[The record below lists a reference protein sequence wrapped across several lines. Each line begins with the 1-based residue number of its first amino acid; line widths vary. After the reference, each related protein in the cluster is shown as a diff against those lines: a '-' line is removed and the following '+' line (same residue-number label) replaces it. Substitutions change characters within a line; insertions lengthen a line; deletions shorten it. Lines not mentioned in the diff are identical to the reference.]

1 MKMLRSMCYLVL
13 GFTFP
18 LFWMYH
24 AAGLWSFLY
33 KPIQLLLGIE
43 ISGWPSFITA
53 FLLYATGCLV
63 LELFFRLLK
72 NAQP

>member
-1 MKMLRSMCYLVL
+1 MKILRLFSYLFM

-33 KPIQLLLGIE
+33 KPIQLLLQLE
-43 ISGWPSFITA
+43 NNGWPSFITA
-53 FLLYATGCLV
+53 FLLYAAGIAV
-63 LELFFRLLK
+63 LELIFRLLK
-72 NAQP
+72 NAHP